1 VVRTGFTRPVRT
13 TLDHAEDTSVVSVI
27 VRNRSSTVV
36 GRDQELRTVE
46 NALTAAASGRGSAV
60 FLVGESGIG
69 KSRLAAA
76 AADQAFQA
84 NMVLMR
90 GRGSA
95 IGPMVPF
102 RSLTE
107 ALLSL
112 LRAGETLD
120 IAALGQYRPV
130 LARLIPDWGTPA
142 ADQQDGSL
150 VILAEAVLRLTGL
163 AGRGRGCLVSLDDLQ
178 DADAESLAVVEYL
191 IDNLDRQPTL
201 LLGAIRNEP
210 CPALDLARSA
220 ARRGTAVVL
229 ELGRLD
235 RAGLRDLVGACLS
248 TQPAD
253 VPPQAVDLLW
263 AGSAGNPFLIEELL
277 GGIVDGGLIVPAEGG
292 WRMADPPPDDVPA
305 TFARTVARRIEALG
319 PAVANLLSVAAVIGR
334 RFPIAVAQ
342 AVTGLPDREL
352 LSHLHGEPGAQLV
365 QPDDQLPDWYTFQH
379 QLIREALLTLLAPA
393 QRARLAGQ
401 VADAVDTVYPGLPGE
416 WCQTAATLRLEAGST
431 TVAGRLFAEAG
442 RRAITQGAASSAVG
456 LLDRAWDLLAGDEAA
471 ERAEA
476 LEHLVYALAEAG
488 MVERA
493 LASVG
498 ILDQVGGLDPRRRAR
513 LHTRLAWAAQVAGPG
528 PNSLAQINAARTLL
542 GPDADE
548 ADTAPIDVVEA
559 HLVLDVPGQGQLQK
573 AEALARRAAE
583 VADRVPLPAVAC
595 QAWQLLGALQRSKD
609 PAAATACLERA
620 RSTAVRYDLPIWEI
634 HALVRLGND
643 DALRDGYLDR
653 LEQARTQATL
663 VGAVTAR
670 YQAEQSI
677 ALYTILEGDFGT
689 AEALV
694 DQVFVAASR
703 LKLVEN
709 VHYVLVVRAILAG
722 HRGRRK
728 EMDEAQATFRRW
740 EGDTQPLY
748 APRMF
753 GLARAFCALLEENR
767 TRAVEEQAC
776 ALRAEDS
783 TPTVYHLGG
792 RYGLNLLLGAVT
804 GAITRDEFE
813 VVASSPAAG
822 LRWDRMFAQF
832 GRAVLA
838 GRAGAPADAEA
849 AVADAV
855 NAGAPY
861 LMGRHLGLRLVA
873 ECALTDGWGSPVEW
887 LRGAEDYFHSAGIPA
902 VASACRGLLRNSG
915 VRVGQRRTGL
925 AQMPTALRSAGLT
938 VREYEV
944 LRLLADR
951 LGNRE
956 IADRLH
962 LSPRTVEKHV
972 SSLITKTGLPNRIA
986 LSEYAVSTAGLA

>member
-1 VVRTGFTRPVRT
+1 
-13 TLDHAEDTSVVSVI
+13 
-27 VRNRSSTVV
+27 VV

-46 NALTAAASGRGSAV
+46 NALTAAASGRGGAV

-84 NMVLMR
+84 DMVLMR

-112 LRAGETLD
+112 LRGGEPLD
-120 IAALGQYRPV
+120 IAALGPYRPV
-130 LARLIPDWGTPA
+130 LARLIPDWGNPA
-142 ADQQDGSL
+142 AQQQDGSL

-163 AGRGRGCLVSLDDLQ
+163 AGKDRGCLVSLDDLQ

-191 IDNLDRQPTL
+191 IDNLDRQPVL

-220 ARRGTAVVL
+220 ARRGTAVIL
-229 ELGRLD
+229 DLDRLD
-235 RAGLRDLVGACLS
+235 RAGLRDLVGACL
-248 TQPAD
+248 PMPAAD
-253 VPPQAVDLLW
+253 VPKQAVDLLW

-277 GGIVDGGLIVPAEGG
+277 GGIVDGGLLVAADTGSG
-292 WRMADPPPDDVPA
+292 TTWRMADPPPEDVPA

-319 PAVANLLSVAAVIGR
+319 PAVQQLLSVAAVVGR

-379 QLIREALLTLLAPA
+379 QLIREALLTLLTPA
-393 QRARLAGQ
+393 ERARFAEQ
-401 VADAVDTVYPGLPGE
+401 VADALETVYPGLPGE
-416 WCQTAATLRLEAGST
+416 WCQTAATLRLEAGNP

-442 RRAITQGAASSAVG
+442 RRAITQGAANSAVG

-471 ERAEA
+471 ERADT
-476 LEHLVYALAEAG
+476 LENLVYALAEAG
-488 MVERA
+488 LTERA

-498 ILDQVGGLDPRRRAR
+498 TLDQVGGLDPRRRAR

-548 ADTAPIDVVEA
+548 SDTAPIDVVEA
-559 HLVLDVPGQGQLQK
+559 HLVLDVPGQGQIEK
-573 AEALARRAAE
+573 AEQLARRAAE
-583 VADRVPLPAVAC
+583 VADRVPLPVVAC

-620 RSTAVRYDLPIWEI
+620 RSTAVRHDLPIWEI

-677 ALYTILEGDFGT
+677 ALYTILEGDFAA

-694 DQVFVAASR
+694 DQVFEGSSR

-728 EMDEAQATFRRW
+728 EMDEALATFRRW
-740 EGDTQPLY
+740 EGDAQPLY
-748 APRMF
+748 APRVY

-767 TRAVEEQAC
+767 ERAVEEQAC
-776 ALRAEDS
+776 ALRAEDD

-792 RYGLNLLLGAVT
+792 RYGVNLLLGAVT
-804 GAITRDEFE
+804 GTMTRDELE
-813 VVASSPAAG
+813 AVAATPAAG
-822 LRWDRMFAQF
+822 FRWDRMFARF

-838 GRAGAPADAEA
+838 GRAGAVAEADAA
-849 AVADAV
+849 LADALT
-855 NAGAPY
+855 AGTPY
-861 LMGRHLGLRLVA
+861 AMGRHLGLRLVA
-873 ECALTDGWGSPVEW
+873 ECAVTDGWGSPVEW
-887 LRGAEDYFHSAGIPA
+887 LRAAEDYFHSADIPA
-902 VASACRGLLRNSG
+902 VASACRALLRNSG

-925 AQMPTALRSAGLT
+925 SEMPSALRSAGLT

-956 IADRLH
+956 IANRLH

-986 LSEYAVSTAGLA
+986 LSEYAVTTADPA

>member
-1 VVRTGFTRPVRT
+1 M
-13 TLDHAEDTSVVSVI
+13 
-27 VRNRSSTVV
+27 RNRSSTVV

-46 NALTAAASGRGSAV
+46 HALTAAAAGRGGAV

-69 KSRLAAA
+69 KSRLAAS

-84 NMVLMR
+84 DMVLMR

-112 LRAGETLD
+112 LRAGDD
-120 IAALGQYRPV
+120 IDIDALGPYRPV

-142 ADQQDGSL
+142 AQEEGGSL

-163 AGRGRGCLVSLDDLQ
+163 AGKGRGCLVSLDDLQ

-220 ARRGTAVVL
+220 ARRGTAVL
-229 ELGRLD
+229 IELDRLD
-235 RAGLRDLVGACLS
+235 RAGLRDLAGACLS
-248 TQPAD
+248 VPAAD
-253 VPPQAVDLLW
+253 VPAPAVDLLW

-277 GGIVDGGLIVPAEGG
+277 GGIVDGGLLVPADHG
-292 WRMADPPPDDVPA
+292 WRMADPPPEDVPA

-319 PAVANLLSVAAVIGR
+319 PTVQKLLSVAAVAGR
-334 RFPIAVAQ
+334 RFPLAVVQ

-352 LSHLHGEPGAQLV
+352 LSHLHGEPVAQLV

-393 QRARLAGQ
+393 ERARLAEQ
-401 VADAVDTVYPGLPGE
+401 VADALETVYPGLPGE
-416 WCQTAATLRLEAGST
+416 WCQTAAALRLEAGNT

-442 RRAITQGAASSAVG
+442 RRASTQGAANSAVG
-456 LLDRAWDLLAGDEAA
+456 LLDRAWELLAGDEAA
-471 ERAEA
+471 ERADT

-488 MVERA
+488 LVERA

-498 ILDQVGGLDPRRRAR
+498 TLDQVGGLDPRRRAR

-528 PNSLAQINAARTLL
+528 PNSLAQISAARTLL

-559 HLVLDVPGQGQLQK
+559 HLVLDAPGQGQIEK
-573 AEALARRAAE
+573 AQRLARRAAE
-583 VADRVPLPAVAC
+583 VADRVPLPVVAC
-595 QAWQLLGALQRSKD
+595 QAWQLLGVLQRSTD

-620 RSTAVRYDLPIWEI
+620 RATAMRHDLPIWEI

-677 ALYTILEGDFGT
+677 ALYTILEGDFAT
-689 AEALV
+689 AESLV
-694 DQVFVAASR
+694 DQVFAASSR

-728 EMDEAQATFRRW
+728 EMDEALATFRRW
-740 EGDTQPLY
+740 EGDAQPLY
-748 APRMF
+748 APRVY

-767 TRAVEEQAC
+767 PRAVEEQAY
-776 ALRAEDS
+776 ALRAEDA

-792 RYGLNLLLGAVT
+792 RYGLNLLLGAVCAT
-804 GAITRDEFE
+804 ITREEFDE
-813 VVASSPAAG
+813 VASSPAAG

-838 GRAGAPADAEA
+838 GRAGENAEAEEALADALT
-849 AVADAV
+849 
-855 NAGAPY
+855 AGTPY
-861 LMGRHLGLRLVA
+861 AMGRHLGLRLVA
-873 ECALTDGWGSPVEW
+873 ECALTDGWGTPVDW
-887 LRGAEDYFHSAGIPA
+887 LRAAEDYFHSADIPA
-902 VASACRGLLRNSG
+902 VASACRALLRNSG
-915 VRVGQRRTGL
+915 VKVGQRRTGL
-925 AQMPTALRSAGLT
+925 AEMPSALRSAGLT

-956 IADRLH
+956 IANRLH

-986 LSEYAVSTAGLA
+986 LSEYAVTAADPA

>member
-1 VVRTGFTRPVRT
+1 
-13 TLDHAEDTSVVSVI
+13 
-27 VRNRSSTVV
+27 VV

-46 NALTAAASGRGSAV
+46 HALTAAAAGRGGAV

-69 KSRLAAA
+69 KSRIAAS

-112 LRAGETLD
+112 LRAGDD
-120 IAALGQYRPV
+120 IDVEALGPYRPV

-142 ADQQDGSL
+142 AQEEGGSL

-163 AGRGRGCLVSLDDLQ
+163 AGKGRGCLVSLDDLQ

-210 CPALDLARSA
+210 CPALELARSA
-220 ARRGTAVVL
+220 ARRGTAVL
-229 ELGRLD
+229 IELDRLD
-235 RAGLRDLVGACLS
+235 RPGLRDLAGACLS
-248 TQPAD
+248 VPAVD
-253 VPPQAVDLLW
+253 VPQPAVDLLW

-277 GGIVDGGLIVPAEGG
+277 GGIVDGGLLVPADPG
-292 WRMADPPPDDVPA
+292 WRMADPPPADVPA

-319 PAVANLLSVAAVIGR
+319 PAVQKLLSVAAVAGR
-334 RFPIAVAQ
+334 RFPLAVTQ
-342 AVTGLPDREL
+342 SVTGLPDREL
-352 LSHLHGEPGAQLV
+352 LSHLHGEPVAQLV

-393 QRARLAGQ
+393 ERAHLAAQ
-401 VADAVDTVYPGLPGE
+401 VADALETVYPGLPGE
-416 WCQTAATLRLEAGST
+416 WCQTAAALRLEAGNT

-442 RRAITQGAASSAVG
+442 RRASTQGAANSAVG

-471 ERAEA
+471 ERADT

-488 MVERA
+488 LVERA

-498 ILDQVGGLDPRRRAR
+498 TLDQVGGLDPKRRAR

-528 PNSLAQINAARTLL
+528 PNSLAQISAARTLL

-559 HLVLDVPGQGQLQK
+559 HLVLDAPGQDQIEK
-573 AEALARRAAE
+573 AERLARRAAD
-583 VADRVPLPAVAC
+583 VADRVPLPVVAC
-595 QAWQLLGALQRSKD
+595 QAWQLLGVLQRSKD

-620 RSTAVRYDLPIWEI
+620 RATAMRHDLPIWEI

-643 DALRDGYLDR
+643 DALRDAYLDR

-677 ALYTILEGDFGT
+677 ALYTILEGDFAT
-689 AEALV
+689 AESLV
-694 DQVFVAASR
+694 DQVFAASSR

-728 EMDEAQATFRRW
+728 EMDEALATFRRW
-740 EGDTQPLY
+740 EGDAQPLY
-748 APRMF
+748 VPRVY

-767 TRAVEEQAC
+767 DRAVEEQAY
-776 ALRAEDS
+776 ALRAEDQ

-792 RYGLNLLLGAVT
+792 RYGLNLLLGAV
-804 GAITRDEFE
+804 GATITRDEFAA
-813 VVASSPAAG
+813 VASSPAAG

-838 GRAGAPADAEA
+838 GRASEHAAADA
-849 AVADAV
+849 AVADALT
-855 NAGAPY
+855 AGAPY
-861 LMGRHLGLRLVA
+861 AMGRHLGLRLIA
-873 ECALTDGWGSPVEW
+873 ECALADGWGTPVDW
-887 LRGAEDYFHSAGIPA
+887 LRAAEDYFHSADIPA
-902 VASACRGLLRNSG
+902 VASACRALLRNSG
-915 VRVGQRRTGL
+915 VRVAQRRTGI
-925 AQMPTALRSAGLT
+925 AEMPSALRSAGLT

-956 IADRLH
+956 IASRLH

-986 LSEYAVSTAGLA
+986 LSEYAVGAADPA

>member
-1 VVRTGFTRPVRT
+1 MSAT
-13 TLDHAEDTSVVSVI
+13 

-46 NALTAAASGRGSAV
+46 NALAAAVAGRGGAV

-76 AADQAFQA
+76 AADRAFQS

-112 LRAGETLD
+112 LRADED
-120 IAALGQYRPV
+120 IDVAALGPYRPV

-142 ADQQDGSL
+142 AQQEGGSL

-163 AGRGRGCLVSLDDLQ
+163 VGKGRGCLVTLDDLQ

-201 LLGAIRNEP
+201 LLGAIRGEP
-210 CPALDLARSA
+210 CPALDLARAA
-220 ARRGTAVVL
+220 ARRGTAVL
-229 ELGRLD
+229 IELDRLD
-235 RAGLRDLVGACLS
+235 RADLRDLAGACLAI
-248 TQPAD
+248 PAAD
-253 VPPQAVDLLW
+253 VPEPAVDLLW

-277 GGIVDGGLIVPAEGG
+277 GGIVDGGLLVPAEPG
-292 WRMADPPPDDVPA
+292 WRMADRPPADVPA
-305 TFARTVARRIEALG
+305 TFARTVARRVEALG
-319 PAVANLLSVAAVIGR
+319 PTVAHLLSVAAVVGR
-334 RFPIAVAQ
+334 RFPLAVAQ

-352 LSHLHGEPGAQLV
+352 LSHLHSESGAQLV

-379 QLIREALLTLLAPA
+379 QLIREALLTLLTPA
-393 QRARLAGQ
+393 ERARLAGR
-401 VADAVDTVYPGLPGE
+401 VADAVESVHPGLPGE
-416 WCQTAATLRLEAGST
+416 WCQTAATLRLDAGDT
-431 TVAGRLFAEAG
+431 AVAGRLFAEAG
-442 RRAITQGAASSAVG
+442 RRALAEGAASSAVG
-456 LLDRAWDLLAGDEAA
+456 LLDKAWDLLAGDEAA
-471 ERAEA
+471 ERADT

-488 MVERA
+488 LVERA
-493 LASVG
+493 LASVDT
-498 ILDQVGGLDPRRRAR
+498 LDQVGGLDPRRRAR

-528 PNSLAQINAARTLL
+528 PNSLAQITAARVLL

-548 ADTAPIDVVEA
+548 ADTAPVDVVEA
-559 HLVLDVPGQGQLQK
+559 HLVLDAPGQGQLDK
-573 AEALARRAAE
+573 AERLARRAAE
-583 VADRVPLPAVAC
+583 VAERVPLPVVAC
-595 QAWQLLGALQRSKD
+595 QAWQLLGSLTRSKD
-609 PAAATACLERA
+609 PERATAYLERA
-620 RSTAVRYDLPIWEI
+620 RATAVRHDLPIWEI

-643 DALRDGYLDR
+643 AALREGHLDR
-653 LEQARTQATL
+653 LERARTQATL

-677 ALYTILEGDFGT
+677 ALYTVLEGDFAA
-689 AEALV
+689 AEALI
-694 DQVFVAASR
+694 DQVFAASTR

-728 EMDEAQATFRRW
+728 DMDEALATFRRW
-740 EGDTQPLY
+740 EGDAQPLY
-748 APRMF
+748 APRVY

-767 TRAVEEQAC
+767 DRAVEEQAC

-792 RYGLNLLLGAVT
+792 RYGLDLLLRAVT
-804 GAITRDEFE
+804 GAIGAAEFE
-813 VVASSPAAG
+813 AVAASPAAG
-822 LRWDRMFAQF
+822 LRWDRMFASF

-838 GRAGAPADAEA
+838 GRAGDAGGAEA

-855 NAGAPY
+855 AAGAPY
-861 LMGRHLGLRLVA
+861 AMGRHLGLRLVSEA
-873 ECALTDGWGSPVEW
+873 ALADGWGHPIEW
-887 LRGAEDYFHSAGIPA
+887 LRAAEDHFHSADVPA
-902 VASACRGLLRNSG
+902 VASACRALLRSSG
-915 VRVGQRRTGL
+915 VRVAQRRTGL
-925 AQMPTALRSAGLT
+925 TQIPSALRSAGLT

-956 IADRLH
+956 IANRLH

-986 LSEYAVSTAGLA
+986 LSEYAVSTAETA

>member
-1 VVRTGFTRPVRT
+1 
-13 TLDHAEDTSVVSVI
+13 
-27 VRNRSSTVV
+27 VV

-46 NALTAAASGRGSAV
+46 NALTAAASGRGGAV

-84 NMVLMR
+84 DMVLMR

-120 IAALGQYRPV
+120 VAALGPYGPV

-142 ADQQDGSL
+142 AQQQDGSL

-163 AGRGRGCLVSLDDLQ
+163 AGKDRGCLVSLDDLQ

-191 IDNLDRQPTL
+191 IDNLDRQPVL

-220 ARRGTAVVL
+220 ARRGTAVILDL
-229 ELGRLD
+229 ERLD
-235 RAGLRDLVGACLS
+235 RTGLRDLVGACLPMPS
-248 TQPAD
+248 AD
-253 VPPQAVDLLW
+253 VPQQAVDLLW

-277 GGIVDGGLIVPAEGG
+277 GGIVDGGLLVPSDPGSG
-292 WRMADPPPDDVPA
+292 WRMADPPPEDVPA

-319 PAVANLLSVAAVIGR
+319 PAVQQLLSVAAVVGR
-334 RFPIAVAQ
+334 RFPIAIAQ

-379 QLIREALLTLLAPA
+379 QLIREALLTLLTPA
-393 QRARLAGQ
+393 ERARLAEQ
-401 VADAVDTVYPGLPGE
+401 VADALETVYPGLPGE
-416 WCQTAATLRLEAGST
+416 WCQTAATLRLEAGNT
-431 TVAGRLFAEAG
+431 IVAGRLFAEAG
-442 RRAITQGAASSAVG
+442 RRAITQGAANSAVG
-456 LLDRAWDLLAGDEAA
+456 LLDRAWDLLAVVEAE
-471 ERAEA
+471 ERADT

-488 MVERA
+488 LVERA

-498 ILDQVGGLDPRRRAR
+498 TLDQVGGLDPRRRAR

-559 HLVLDVPGQGQLQK
+559 HLVLDVPGQGQLEK
-573 AEALARRAAE
+573 AEELARRAAE
-583 VADRVPLPAVAC
+583 VADRVPLPVVAC

-620 RSTAVRYDLPIWEI
+620 RSTAVRHDLPIWEI

-677 ALYTILEGDFGT
+677 ALYTILEGDFAA

-694 DQVFVAASR
+694 DQVFEGSSR

-709 VHYVLVVRAILAG
+709 VHYVLVVRAVLAG
-722 HRGRRK
+722 HRGHRK
-728 EMDEAQATFRRW
+728 EMDEALATFRRW
-740 EGDTQPLY
+740 EGDAQPLY
-748 APRMF
+748 APRVY

-767 TRAVEEQAC
+767 DRAVEEQAC
-776 ALRAEDS
+776 SLRAEDD

-792 RYGLNLLLGAVT
+792 RYGVNLLLGAVT
-804 GAITRDEFE
+804 GTTSREEFD
-813 VVASSPAAG
+813 VVTSSPAAG
-822 LRWDRMFAQF
+822 FRWDRMFAQF

-838 GRAGAPADAEA
+838 GRAGAVTEADAA
-849 AVADAV
+849 L
-855 NAGAPY
+855 AGALTAGTPY
-861 LMGRHLGLRLVA
+861 AMGRHLGLRLVA
-873 ECALTDGWGSPVEW
+873 ECALADGWGSPVEW
-887 LRGAEDYFHSAGIPA
+887 LRTAEDYFHSADIPA
-902 VASACRGLLRNSG
+902 VASACRALLRNSG

-925 AQMPTALRSAGLT
+925 SEMPSALRSAGLT

-956 IADRLH
+956 IANRLH

-986 LSEYAVSTAGLA
+986 LSEYAVTTADPA

>member
-1 VVRTGFTRPVRT
+1 M
-13 TLDHAEDTSVVSVI
+13 
-27 VRNRSSTVV
+27 V

-46 NALTAAASGRGSAV
+46 HALTAAAAGRGGAV

-69 KSRLAAA
+69 KSRLAAS

-84 NMVLMR
+84 DMVLMR

-112 LRAGETLD
+112 LRAGDD
-120 IAALGQYRPV
+120 IDIDALGPYRPV

-142 ADQQDGSL
+142 AQEEGGSL

-163 AGRGRGCLVSLDDLQ
+163 AGKGRGCLVSLDDLQ

-220 ARRGTAVVL
+220 ARRGTAVL
-229 ELGRLD
+229 IELDRLD
-235 RAGLRDLVGACLS
+235 RAGLRDLAGACLS
-248 TQPAD
+248 VPAAD
-253 VPPQAVDLLW
+253 VPAPAVDLLW

-277 GGIVDGGLIVPAEGG
+277 GGIVDGGLLVPADHG
-292 WRMADPPPDDVPA
+292 WRMADPPPEDVPA

-319 PAVANLLSVAAVIGR
+319 PTVQKLLSVAAVAGR
-334 RFPIAVAQ
+334 RFPLAVVQ

-352 LSHLHGEPGAQLV
+352 LSHLHGEPVAQLV

-393 QRARLAGQ
+393 ERARLAEQ
-401 VADAVDTVYPGLPGE
+401 VADALETVYPGLPGE
-416 WCQTAATLRLEAGST
+416 WCQTAAALRLEAGNT

-442 RRAITQGAASSAVG
+442 RRASTQGAANSAVG
-456 LLDRAWDLLAGDEAA
+456 LLDRAWELLAGDEAA
-471 ERAEA
+471 ERADT

-488 MVERA
+488 LVERA

-498 ILDQVGGLDPRRRAR
+498 TLDQVGGLDPRRRAR

-528 PNSLAQINAARTLL
+528 PNSLAQISAARTLL

-559 HLVLDVPGQGQLQK
+559 HLVLDAPGQGQIEK
-573 AEALARRAAE
+573 AQRLARRAAE
-583 VADRVPLPAVAC
+583 VADRVPLPVVAC
-595 QAWQLLGALQRSKD
+595 QAWQLLGVLQRSTD

-620 RSTAVRYDLPIWEI
+620 RATAMRHDLPIWEI

-677 ALYTILEGDFGT
+677 ALYTILEGDFAT
-689 AEALV
+689 AESLV
-694 DQVFVAASR
+694 DQVFAASSR

-728 EMDEAQATFRRW
+728 EMDEALATFRRW
-740 EGDTQPLY
+740 EGDAQPLY
-748 APRMF
+748 APRVY

-767 TRAVEEQAC
+767 PRAVEEQAY
-776 ALRAEDS
+776 ALRAEDA

-792 RYGLNLLLGAVT
+792 RYGLNLLLGAVCAT
-804 GAITRDEFE
+804 ITREEFDE
-813 VVASSPAAG
+813 VASSPAAG

-838 GRAGAPADAEA
+838 GRAGENAEAEEALADALT
-849 AVADAV
+849 
-855 NAGAPY
+855 AGTPY
-861 LMGRHLGLRLVA
+861 AMGRHLGLRLVA
-873 ECALTDGWGSPVEW
+873 ECALTDGWGTPVDW
-887 LRGAEDYFHSAGIPA
+887 LRAAEDYFHSADIPA
-902 VASACRGLLRNSG
+902 VASACRALLRNSG
-915 VRVGQRRTGL
+915 VKVGQRRTGL
-925 AQMPTALRSAGLT
+925 AEMPSALRSAGLT

-956 IADRLH
+956 IANRLH

-986 LSEYAVSTAGLA
+986 LSEYAVTAADPA

>member
-1 VVRTGFTRPVRT
+1 M
-13 TLDHAEDTSVVSVI
+13 
-27 VRNRSSTVV
+27 V

-46 NALTAAASGRGSAV
+46 HALTAAAAGRGSAV

-112 LRAGETLD
+112 LRAGEPLD
-120 IAALGQYRPV
+120 IAALGPYRPV

-142 ADQQDGSL
+142 ADQQDTSL

-163 AGRGRGCLVSLDDLQ
+163 AGKDRGCLVSLDDLQ
-178 DADAESLAVVEYL
+178 DADAESLAVIEYL

-210 CPALDLARSA
+210 CPALDLARAA
-220 ARRGTAVVL
+220 ARRGTAVLV
-229 ELGRLD
+229 ELD
-235 RAGLRDLVGACLS
+235 RLGQAGLRALVGACLS
-248 TQPAD
+248 VPATD
-253 VPPQAVDLLW
+253 VPQQAVDLLW

-277 GGIVDGGLIVPAEGG
+277 GGIVDGGLLVPADSGPGTG

-305 TFARTVARRIEALG
+305 TFARTVARRIQALG
-319 PAVANLLSVAAVIGR
+319 PAVQQLLSVAAVVGR

-352 LSHLHGEPGAQLV
+352 LSHLHGEPVAQLV
-365 QPDDQLPDWYTFQH
+365 QPDEQLPDWYTFQH
-379 QLIREALLTLLAPA
+379 QLVREAMLTLLTPA
-393 QRARLAGQ
+393 ERARIAEQ
-401 VADAVDTVYPGLPGE
+401 VADALETVYPGLPGE
-416 WCQTAATLRLEAGST
+416 WCQTAAALRLEAGNT

-442 RRAITQGAASSAVG
+442 RRASTQGAANSAVG
-456 LLDRAWDLLAGDEAA
+456 LLDRAWDLLASDEAA
-471 ERAEA
+471 ERADT

-488 MVERA
+488 LVERA
-493 LASVG
+493 VASVRT
-498 ILDQVGGLDPRRRAR
+498 LDQVGGLDPRRRAR
-513 LHTRLAWAAQVAGPG
+513 LHTRLAWAAQVAGSGPG
-528 PNSLAQINAARTLL
+528 NLAQITTARALL

-559 HLVLDVPGQGQLQK
+559 HIVLDVPGSGQLEK

-583 VADRVPLPAVAC
+583 VADRVPLPSVAC
-595 QAWQLLGALQRSKD
+595 QAWQLLGTLLRSRD
-609 PAAATACLERA
+609 PVGATACLERA
-620 RSTAVRYDLPIWEI
+620 RATAMRHNLPIWEI

-677 ALYTILEGDFGT
+677 ALYTILEGGFDA
-689 AEALV
+689 AEALT
-694 DQVFVAASR
+694 DQVLAAASR
-703 LKLVEN
+703 LKLVEC
-709 VHYVLVVRAILAG
+709 VHYVLMVRAILAG
-722 HRGRRK
+722 HRGRRRDM
-728 EMDEAQATFRRW
+728 EEALAAFRRW
-740 EGDTQPLY
+740 EGDAQPLY
-748 APRMF
+748 APRVY

-767 TRAVEEQAC
+767 PRAIEEQAL
-776 ALRAEDS
+776 ALRAEDT
-783 TPTVYHLGG
+783 TPTVFHLGG
-792 RYGLNLLLGAVT
+792 RYGLNLLLGAVSDT
-804 GAITRDEFE
+804 ITREEFDK
-813 VVASSPAAG
+813 VASSPAAG
-822 LRWDRMFAQF
+822 FRWDRMFAQF

-838 GRAGAPADAEA
+838 GRAGEDAEA
-849 AVADAV
+849 DAAIADALT
-855 NAGAPY
+855 AGTPY
-861 LMGRHLGLRLVA
+861 TMGRHLGLRLVA
-873 ECALTDGWGSPVEW
+873 ECALTDGWGTPVDW
-887 LRGAEDYFHSAGIPA
+887 LRAAEDYFHSADIPA
-902 VASACRGLLRNSG
+902 VASACRALLRNSG
-915 VRVGQRRTGL
+915 VKVGQRRTGL
-925 AQMPTALRSAGLT
+925 AEMPSALRSAGLT

-986 LSEYAVSTAGLA
+986 LSEYALTAADPA

>member
-1 VVRTGFTRPVRT
+1 M
-13 TLDHAEDTSVVSVI
+13 
-27 VRNRSSTVV
+27 RNRSSTVV

-46 NALTAAASGRGSAV
+46 NALTAAAAGRGSAV

-76 AADQAFQA
+76 AADQAFGA

-112 LRAGETLD
+112 LRAGEPLD
-120 IAALGQYRPV
+120 IAALGPYRPV
-130 LARLIPDWGTPA
+130 LARLIPDWGAPA
-142 ADQQDGSL
+142 AQQQDGSL

-163 AGRGRGCLVSLDDLQ
+163 AGKDRGCLVSLDDLQ

-191 IDNLDRQPTL
+191 IDNLDRQPTM
-201 LLGAIRNEP
+201 LLGAIRDEP
-210 CPALDLARSA
+210 CPALDLARAA
-220 ARRGTAVVL
+220 ARRGTAVL
-229 ELGRLD
+229 IDLNRLD
-235 RAGLRDLVGACLS
+235 QAGLRDLAGACLS
-248 TQPAD
+248 VPAPE
-253 VPPQAVDLLW
+253 VPRQAVELLW

-277 GGIVDGGLIVPAEGG
+277 GGIVDGGLLVPAENG
-292 WRMADPPPDDVPA
+292 WRMADPPPEDVPA
-305 TFARTVARRIEALG
+305 TFARTVARRIETLG
-319 PAVANLLSVAAVIGR
+319 PAVQQLLSVAAVAGR
-334 RFPIAVAQ
+334 RFPLAVAQ
-342 AVTGLPDREL
+342 AVTGLGDREL
-352 LSHLHGEPGAQLV
+352 LSHLHGDAVAQLV

-379 QLIREALLTLLAPA
+379 QLVREALLTLLPPA
-393 QRARLAGQ
+393 ERARVAEQ
-401 VADAVDTVYPGLPGE
+401 VADALETVYPGLPGE
-416 WCQTAATLRLEAGST
+416 WCQTAAALRLDAGNT

-442 RRAITQGAASSAVG
+442 RRASTQGAANSAVG

-471 ERAEA
+471 ERADT

-488 MVERA
+488 LVERA

-498 ILDQVGGLDPRRRAR
+498 TLDQVGGLDPRRRAR
-513 LHTRLAWAAQVAGPG
+513 LHTRLAWAAQVAGSGPG
-528 PNSLAQINAARTLL
+528 NLAQITSARTLL

-548 ADTAPIDVVEA
+548 ADTAQIDVVEA
-559 HLVLDVPGQGQLQK
+559 HIVLDVPGPGQLEK

-583 VADRVPLPAVAC
+583 VGDRVPLPAVAC
-595 QAWQLLGALQRSKD
+595 QAWQLLGALLRSRD
-609 PAAATACLERA
+609 PAGATACLERA
-620 RSTAVRYDLPIWEI
+620 RRTAMRHNLPIWEI

-677 ALYTILEGDFGT
+677 ALYTILEGDFAA
-689 AEALV
+689 AEALT
-694 DQVFVAASR
+694 DQVLAAASR
-703 LKLVEN
+703 LKLVEC
-709 VHYVLVVRAILAG
+709 VHYVLMVRAILAG
-722 HRGRRK
+722 HHGRRR
-728 EMDEAQATFRRW
+728 EMDEALAAFRHW
-740 EGDTQPLY
+740 EGDAQPLY
-748 APRMF
+748 APRIH
-753 GLARAFCALLEENR
+753 GLAKAFCALLEENR
-767 TRAVEEQAC
+767 ARAIEEQAL
-776 ALRAEDS
+776 ALRAEDT
-783 TPTVYHLGG
+783 TPTVFHLGG
-792 RYGLNLLLGAVT
+792 RYGLHLLLGAVT
-804 GAITRDEFE
+804 GTITRDEFDT
-813 VVASSPAAG
+813 VASSPAAG

-838 GRAGAPADAEA
+838 GRAGAVAEADTAFADALA
-849 AVADAV
+849 A
-855 NAGAPY
+855 GTPY
-861 LMGRHLGLRLVA
+861 AMGRHLGLRLVA
-873 ECALTDGWGSPVEW
+873 ECALADGWGAPVEW
-887 LRGAEDYFHSAGIPA
+887 LRAAEDYFHSADIPA
-902 VASACRGLLRNSG
+902 VASACRALLRNSG
-915 VRVGQRRTGL
+915 ARVGQRRTGL
-925 AQMPTALRSAGLT
+925 AEMPSALRSAGLT

-986 LSEYAVSTAGLA
+986 LSEYAVTTSPPPRT

>member
-1 VVRTGFTRPVRT
+1 M
-13 TLDHAEDTSVVSVI
+13 
-27 VRNRSSTVV
+27 RNRSSTVV

-46 NALTAAASGRGSAV
+46 HALTAAAAGRGSAV

-112 LRAGETLD
+112 LRAGEHLD
-120 IAALGQYRPV
+120 IAALGPYRPV
-130 LARLIPDWGTPA
+130 LARLIPDWGTPV
-142 ADQQDGSL
+142 ADQQDTSL

-163 AGRGRGCLVSLDDLQ
+163 AGRDCGCLVSLDDLQ

-210 CPALDLARSA
+210 CPALDLARAA
-220 ARRGTAVVL
+220 ARRGTAVLV
-229 ELGRLD
+229 ELDRLD
-235 RAGLRDLVGACLS
+235 QAGLRALAGACLS
-248 TQPAD
+248 VPAAD

-277 GGIVDGGLIVPAEGG
+277 GGIVDGGLLVPSESGSGTG
-292 WRMADPPPDDVPA
+292 WRMADPPPEDVPA

-319 PAVANLLSVAAVIGR
+319 PAVQQLLSVAAVVGR
-334 RFPIAVAQ
+334 RFPLAVAQ

-352 LSHLHGEPGAQLV
+352 LSHLHGEPVAQLV

-379 QLIREALLTLLAPA
+379 QLVREAMLTLLTPA
-393 QRARLAGQ
+393 MRARVAEQ
-401 VADAVDTVYPGLPGE
+401 VADALATVYPGLPGE
-416 WCQTAATLRLEAGST
+416 WCQTAATLRLEAGHT

-442 RRAITQGAASSAVG
+442 RRASTQGAANSAVG

-471 ERAEA
+471 ERADT

-488 MVERA
+488 LVERA
-493 LASVG
+493 VASVRT
-498 ILDQVGGLDPRRRAR
+498 LDQVGGLDPRRRAR
-513 LHTRLAWAAQVAGPG
+513 LHTRLAWAAQVAGSGPG
-528 PNSLAQINAARTLL
+528 NLAQISTARALL
-542 GPDADE
+542 GPGADE

-559 HLVLDVPGQGQLQK
+559 HIVLDVPGPGQLEK

-583 VADRVPLPAVAC
+583 VADRVPLPSVAC
-595 QAWQLLGALQRSKD
+595 QAWQLLGTLLRSQD
-609 PAAATACLERA
+609 PVGATACLERA
-620 RSTAVRYDLPIWEI
+620 RATAMRHNLPIWEI

-653 LEQARTQATL
+653 LEQARAQATL

-677 ALYTILEGDFGT
+677 ALYTILEGDFAA
-689 AEALV
+689 AEALT
-694 DQVFVAASR
+694 DQVLAAASR
-703 LKLVEN
+703 LKLVEC
-709 VHYVLVVRAILAG
+709 VHYVLMVRAILAG
-722 HRGRRK
+722 HRGRRRD
-728 EMDEAQATFRRW
+728 MDEALAAFRRW
-740 EGDTQPLY
+740 EGDAQPLY
-748 APRMF
+748 APRVY

-767 TRAVEEQAC
+767 PRAIEEQAL
-776 ALRAEDS
+776 ALRAEDT
-783 TPTVYHLGG
+783 TPTVFHLGG
-792 RYGLNLLLGAVT
+792 RYGLDLLLGAVT
-804 GAITRDEFE
+804 DTITRAEFDE
-813 VVASSPAAG
+813 VASSPAAG
-822 LRWDRMFAQF
+822 FRWDRMFARF

-838 GRAGAPADAEA
+838 GRAGDVAEADAA
-849 AVADAV
+849 LADALT
-855 NAGAPY
+855 AGAPY
-861 LMGRHLGLRLVA
+861 TMGRHLGLRLVA
-873 ECALTDGWGSPVEW
+873 ERALTDGWGTPVDW
-887 LRGAEDYFHSAGIPA
+887 LRAAEDYFHSADIPA
-902 VASACRGLLRNSG
+902 VASACRALLRNSG
-915 VRVGQRRTGL
+915 VRVGQRRTGV
-925 AQMPTALRSAGLT
+925 AEMPSALRSAGLT

-956 IADRLH
+956 IANRLH

-986 LSEYAVSTAGLA
+986 LSEYAVTAADPA